1 MTMPHE
7 PLTTGHQEQHVEHE
21 EHAHPGPRRYIEIA
35 IILAVFTALE
45 VALSYLDVT
54 AAVII
59 PALLIVA
66 AIKFAMVAMWYM
78 HLRFDNALF
87 SVMFVGGLALALIA
101 FVGVLTIQRVFFA

>member
-1 MTMPHE
+1 MTTSHE
-7 PLTTGHQEQHVEHE
+7 PLTTGHQEHHVEHD

-45 VALSYLDVT
+45 VGLSYLHIADVL
-54 AAVII
+54 II
-59 PALLIVA
+59 SGLLIVA
-66 AIKFAMVAMWYM
+66 AIKFALVAMWYM

-87 SVMFVGGLALALIA
+87 SVMFVGGLVLAVVA

>member
-7 PLTTGHQEQHVEHE
+7 PLTTGHQEHHVEHE
-21 EHAHPGPRRYIEIA
+21 EHAHPGPRVYIQIA
-35 IILAVFTALE
+35 IILAVFTAIE
-45 VALSYLDVT
+45 VGLSYIDMSKW
-54 AAVII
+54 VII

-87 SVMFVGGLALALIA
+87 SVMFVGGLALAVGA
-101 FVGVLTIQRVFFA
+101 FVAVLTIQRVFFA